1 MTTTLSTETFSLAI
15 EDGDSVCNI
24 IGNIIFLDKSCI
36 VWIGTAQFPPVL
48 ENLIMSMP
56 TRFETYP
63 LSSMIIGNDVDND
76 ANATGISQ
84 RLSKKFNIQTFV
96 SCGVLLDHAGMKK
109 IENLLIELLQKN
121 QNIVI

>member
-15 EDGDSVCNI
+15 EDGENVYNV

-36 VWIGTAQFPPVL
+36 VWIGDSESAPTM

-63 LSSMIIGNDVDND
+63 LSSMLLGNDVEND

-84 RLSKKFNIQTFV
+84 RLSKKFSIQTFV
-96 SCGVLLDHAGMKK
+96 SCSVPLNHDGMKK
-109 IENLLIELLQKN
+109 IENLLIELLQKR
-121 QNIVI
+121 QNTV

>member
-15 EDGDSVCNI
+15 EDGENVCNI

-36 VWIGTAQFPPVL
+36 VWIGEAESAPTM

-63 LSSMIIGNDVDND
+63 LSSMLLGNDVEND

-84 RLSKKFNIQTFV
+84 RLSKKFSIQTFV
-96 SCGVLLDHAGMKK
+96 SCSVPLNHDGMKK
-109 IENLLIELLQKN
+109 IENLLIELLQKR
-121 QNIVI
+121 QNTVI

>member
-1 MTTTLSTETFSLAI
+1 MTTALSTESFSLAI
-15 EDGDSVCNI
+15 EDGENVYNV

-36 VWIGTAQFPPVL
+36 VWIGDSESAPTM

-63 LSSMIIGNDVDND
+63 LSSMLLGNDVEND

-84 RLSKKFNIQTFV
+84 RLSKKFSIQTFV
-96 SCGVLLDHAGMKK
+96 SCSVPLNHDGMKK
-109 IENLLIELLQKN
+109 IENLLIELLQKH
-121 QNIVI
+121 QNTV

>member
-15 EDGDSVCNI
+15 EDGENVRNV

-36 VWIGTAQFPPVL
+36 VWIGEAESAPTM

-63 LSSMIIGNDVDND
+63 LSSMLLGNDVEND

-84 RLSKKFNIQTFV
+84 RLSKKFSIQTFV
-96 SCGVLLDHAGMKK
+96 SCSVPLNHDGMKK
-109 IENLLIELLQKN
+109 IENLLIELLQKR
-121 QNIVI
+121 QNTV